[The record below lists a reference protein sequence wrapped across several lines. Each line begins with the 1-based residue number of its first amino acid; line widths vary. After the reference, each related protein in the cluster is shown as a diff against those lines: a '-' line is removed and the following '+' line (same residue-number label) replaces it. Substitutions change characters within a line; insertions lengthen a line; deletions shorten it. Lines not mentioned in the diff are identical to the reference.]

1 MLKSI
6 GNNFINSSLKV
17 KIQLYILPLF
27 LIYFYIYFFTENRE
41 EYIDNN
47 NSSLNGLL
55 NKKFN
60 KSYLKIINEIENY
73 CNLEKIKIISM
84 NYKNKNLLIKGESTL
99 LKIRNLIE
107 EIENINKYSNII
119 LVDVLSTK
127 KSKKSESYSF
137 EIKTEFKKY
146 YIKKKVNKENKT
158 NIVKKKKNKNN
169 FKLKAV
175 VSDYVLIN
183 NMWYELN
190 DKIGKYKIIN
200 IKEKSVIL
208 NYKENNMNLKL
219 YKDE

>member
-158 NIVKKKKNKNN
+158 KIVKKKKNKNN